1 MTMVV
6 RMFSTLTD
14 AQRAVS
20 DLMQSGYAR
29 NAISILVRDA
39 LAHRMPRCQDPG
51 EHGLL
56 ARATNII
63 AGGPLGD
70 ALHRRHATVGQ
81 RAVTDCLETAGLQ
94 QSAARFFAEAI
105 CHGAIVVAVHCRDR
119 DGDVACA
126 REILDVHHAAGPES
140 LDARSI
146 H

>member
-6 RMFSTLTD
+6 RMFDTLTD

-20 DLMQSGYAR
+20 DLVESGYAR

-39 LAHRMPRCQDPG
+39 LAHMAAPRTNDPRQ
-51 EHGLL
+51 HGAL

-70 ALHRRHATVGQ
+70 ALHRRTEVVGPG
-81 RAVTDCLETAGLQ
+81 AVTQCLKSAGLQ
-94 QSAARFFAEAI
+94 VSAAQFFAEAI
-105 CHGAIVVAVHCRDR
+105 CHGAILVAVHCD
-119 DGDVACA
+119 DGEVRYA
-126 REILDVHHAAGPES
+126 REILDVHHPLGGPPQ
-140 LDARSI
+140 RSWMP

>member
-6 RMFSTLTD
+6 RIFDTLTD

-20 DLMQSGYAR
+20 DLMDSGYAR

-39 LAHRMPRCQDPG
+39 LSHALPRPEDPHQLG
-51 EHGLL
+51 AL

-70 ALHRRHATVGQ
+70 VLHSGRESVGPG
-81 RAVTDCLETAGLQ
+81 AVTQCLETAGLQ
-94 QSAARFFAEAI
+94 GSAAQFFADAI
-105 CHGAIVVAVHCRDR
+105 CHGSILVAVHCD
-119 DGDVACA
+119 DGDVRYA
-126 REILDVHHAAGPES
+126 REILDVYHANI
-140 LDARSI
+140 DASHQSRLP